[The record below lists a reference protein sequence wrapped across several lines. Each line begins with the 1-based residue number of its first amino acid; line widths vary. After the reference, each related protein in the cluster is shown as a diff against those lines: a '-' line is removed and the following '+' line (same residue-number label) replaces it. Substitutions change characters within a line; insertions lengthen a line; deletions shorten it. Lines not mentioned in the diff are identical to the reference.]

1 MTYPLEP
8 FGNIEKNYLFWL
20 QKFFAHKMTT
30 LSNRHI
36 HDKNAFTQ
44 SLDSIKSANNLAEF
58 EKAIK
63 SARNCGMIGLNTYTN
78 PLLKLGEYLSNIDSI
93 SSLREID
100 EVFLSEFITIATAQ
114 LSNATKR
121 NFRIVLIGFFGF
133 ITKHNE
139 DENGKSHILNIELKS
154 LSGTRGKSGQK
165 LPTFLKEEELDRFL
179 GAIDEVPMSA
189 KNDGANARDRL
200 IVKLI
205 VYTGIRVSEAINLE
219 INKILPDGEIYLL
232 NIQGKGD
239 KERVVMIKKAH
250 IDSLLKQWLAYRALI
265 ESTNHKVQ
273 GNLLFCNAKGKALT
287 QVYIYGIVKRILL
300 YIGIKK
306 EKMGAHLLR
315 HSFATLLYQK
325 HKDLVLVQEAL
336 GHADLNTSRIYTHFD
351 KDRLKKAANLMD
363 NLGKS

>member
-8 FGNIEKNYLFWL
+8 FERKEKNYLFWL

-36 HDKNAFTQ
+36 HDTNAFSK
-44 SLDSIKSANNLAEF
+44 SLDSIKSAGNLREF

-63 SARNCGMIGLNTYTN
+63 SARNCGMIGLNTYAN
-78 PLLKLGEYLSNIDSI
+78 PLLKLGAHLQNTDSI
-93 SSLREID
+93 SNLREID
-100 EVFLSEFITIATAQ
+100 EVFLSEFIAIATAR

-133 ITKHNE
+133 IDKHNE
-139 DENGKSHILNIELKS
+139 DENGKSYILNIELKG
-154 LSGTRGKSGQK
+154 LSSTRGKSGQK
-165 LPTFLKEEELDRFL
+165 LPTFLKEDELEKFL
-179 GAIDEVPMSA
+179 SAIDSAPMNASSE
-189 KNDGANARDRL
+189 GVQARDRL
-200 IVKLI
+200 MIKLI

-219 INKILPDGEIYLL
+219 ISKILPDGDIYML

-250 IDSLLKQWLAYRALI
+250 IDSLLKQWLQYRAVI
-265 ESTNHKVQ
+265 ESQVKKVQ

-287 QVYIYGIVKRILL
+287 QVYIYGIVKNILL
-300 YIGIKK
+300 YTGIQK

-351 KDRLKKAANLMD
+351 KDRLRKAASLMD
-363 NLGKS
+363 NLGK